1 MGELSS
7 KNWGTFKN
15 SEIFEKLSL
24 KRKKK
29 TFDKKNDLSTE
40 RTAEYNL
47 PLVNAKAG
55 NNGIMYFGRECDWES
70 EELTLDIVNDGA
82 ISTGMVYAQP
92 QRTGTLYNAY
102 QIRLKNKIPTY
113 RQLLFLQ
120 QCLQKNIQL
129 KYDYFNKASWD
140 NKVQYETIDL
150 PLKNG
155 ADPNNYGQTEIDWDF
170 MEDFIKKLEVEHIDE
185 LELERKNE
193 LEAYLQVTQ
202 LKDYELS
209 DEEREILNYQP
220 ILRPFKTSSTY
231 FMRGKSVKVDGNGLF
246 DITPTKKKINANS
259 VTFNGKFPYVARGE
273 SKNGIR
279 GYIDFDEKFLNPA
292 NTISFGQDTATMYYQ
307 PNDYFTGDKIQI
319 FKLNEKYGELTENI
333 ALYLISSMKKAFT
346 NFSWGQSSF
355 ALDVISNIDIQL
367 PVTDNGDIDFEYIEK
382 YMRAVKKQTI
392 EDIVKYKDEYISK
405 SKSIIFK

>member
-1 MGELSS
+1 MTELLS
-7 KNWGTFKN
+7 KNWGTFRN
-15 SEIFEKLSL
+15 SEIFEKVSL
-24 KRKKK
+24 KRIKK
-29 TFDKKNDLSTE
+29 TFDKKNDVSTE

-129 KYDYFNKASWD
+129 KFDYYNKATWD
-140 NKVQYETIDL
+140 NRVENETIDL
-150 PLKNG
+150 PLKTGTN
-155 ADPNNYGQTEIDWDF
+155 PNNYSQSDIDWDF
-170 MEDFIKKLEVEHIDE
+170 MESFINKMESEYMHE
-185 LELERKNE
+185 LES
-193 LEAYLQVTQ
+193 YLLTTEVNDYQ
-202 LKDYELS
+202 LT
-209 DEEREILNYQP
+209 DEEIQVLNYQP
-220 ILRPFKTSSTY
+220 TFHFFKVSSTY
-231 FMRGKSVKVDGNGLF
+231 FMRGKLVTVDDNGLL
-246 DITPTKKKINANS
+246 DIIPTKKKINANI
-259 VTFNGKFPYVARGE
+259 VTFNGEFPYVARGE
-273 SKNGIR
+273 GENGIR
-279 GYIDFDEKFLNPA
+279 GYIDFDEKFLNPS

-307 PNDYFTGDKIQI
+307 PNAYFTGDKIQI
-319 FKLNEKYGELTENI
+319 FKLNKKYGRLTENI

-355 ALDVISNIDIQL
+355 ALDVISNIDIEL
-367 PVTDNGDIDFEYIEK
+367 PVTKSGTIDFEYMEK
-382 YMRAVKKQTI
+382 YIQVIKKQLI
-392 EDIVKYKDEYISK
+392 EDVVEYKDEYISK
-405 SKSIIFK
+405 SKSTVFK